1 MAGKRK
7 RNPKGFSEPI
17 IMRALLKNPMT
28 VSQLEKATRIKK
40 PTIYLSLNRLLKLG
54 YVRSD
59 KARRNRKFY
68 LTPAGRKV
76 AMNRIKA
83 EKMLSRVMKD
93 LKQAV
98 KLGIPIREIV
108 KELQS
113 SKLRPG
119 RGSRPRRDRGR
130 GPR

>member
-28 VSQLEKATRIKK
+28 VSQLEKVTKIKK

-54 YVRSD
+54 YVRSE
-59 KARRNRKFY
+59 KAKRNRRFY
-68 LTPAGRKV
+68 LTPLGRKV
-76 AMNRIKA
+76 AMNRIRA
-83 EKMLSRVMKD
+83 ERLLSRVMKD

-108 KELQS
+108 KELQK
-113 SKLRPG
+113 SK
-119 RGSRPRRDRGR
+119 
-130 GPR
+130 

>member
-7 RNPKGFSEPI
+7 RNPKGYSEPI
-17 IMRALLKNPMT
+17 IMRALLRNPMT
-28 VSQLEKATRIKK
+28 VSQLEKVTKIKK
-40 PTIYLSLNRLLKLG
+40 PTIYLSLNRLYKLG
-54 YVRSD
+54 YVKSD

-68 LTPAGRKV
+68 LTPVGRKA

-83 EKMLSRVMKD
+83 EKLLSKVMKD

-98 KLGIPIREIV
+98 RLGIPIREIV

-113 SKLRPG
+113 PK
-119 RGSRPRRDRGR
+119 
-130 GPR
+130 

>member
-54 YVRSD
+54 YVRSE
-59 KARRNRKFY
+59 KAKRNRRFY
-68 LTPAGRKV
+68 LTALGRKV
-76 AMNRIKA
+76 AMNRIRA
-83 EKMLSRVMKD
+83 ERLLSRVMKD

-98 KLGIPIREIV
+98 RLGIPIREIV
-108 KELQS
+108 KELQR
-113 SKLRPG
+113 SK
-119 RGSRPRRDRGR
+119 
-130 GPR
+130 

>member
-54 YVRSD
+54 YVRSE
-59 KARRNRKFY
+59 KAKRNRRFY
-68 LTPAGRKV
+68 LTPLGRKV
-76 AMNRIKA
+76 AMNRIRA
-83 EKMLSRVMKD
+83 ERLLSRVMKD

-98 KLGIPIREIV
+98 RLGIPIREIV
-108 KELQS
+108 KELQR
-113 SKLRPG
+113 SK
-119 RGSRPRRDRGR
+119 
-130 GPR
+130 

>member
-1 MAGKRK
+1 MASKRK

-28 VSQLEKATRIKK
+28 VSQLEKVTKIKK

-54 YVRSD
+54 YVRSE
-59 KARRNRKFY
+59 KAKRNRRFY
-68 LTPAGRKV
+68 LTPVGRKV
-76 AMNRIKA
+76 AMNRIRA
-83 EKMLSRVMKD
+83 EKLLSRVMKD

-108 KELQS
+108 KELQR
-113 SKLRPG
+113 SK
-119 RGSRPRRDRGR
+119 
-130 GPR
+130 

>member
-7 RNPKGFSEPI
+7 RNPKGYSEPI
-17 IMRALLKNPMT
+17 IMRALLRNPMT
-28 VSQLEKATRIKK
+28 VSQLEKATKIKK
-40 PTIYLSLNRLLKLG
+40 PTIYLSLNRLHKLG
-54 YVRSD
+54 YIKSD

-68 LTPAGRKV
+68 LTPVGRKV
-76 AMNRIKA
+76 AMNRIRA
-83 EKMLSRVMKD
+83 EKLLSKVMKD

-113 SKLRPG
+113 PK
-119 RGSRPRRDRGR
+119 
-130 GPR
+130 

>member
-54 YVRSD
+54 YVRSE
-59 KARRNRKFY
+59 KAKRNRRFY
-68 LTPAGRKV
+68 LTPLGKKV
-76 AMNRIKA
+76 AMNRIRA
-83 EKMLSRVMKD
+83 ERLLSRVMKD

-98 KLGIPIREIV
+98 RLGIPIREIV
-108 KELQS
+108 KELQR
-113 SKLRPG
+113 SK
-119 RGSRPRRDRGR
+119 
-130 GPR
+130 

>member
-54 YVRSD
+54 YVRSE
-59 KARRNRKFY
+59 KAKRNRRFY
-68 LTPAGRKV
+68 LTPFGRKV
-76 AMNRIKA
+76 AMNRIRA
-83 EKMLSRVMKD
+83 ERLLSRVMKD

-98 KLGIPIREIV
+98 RLGIPIREIV
-108 KELQS
+108 KELQR
-113 SKLRPG
+113 SK
-119 RGSRPRRDRGR
+119 
-130 GPR
+130 